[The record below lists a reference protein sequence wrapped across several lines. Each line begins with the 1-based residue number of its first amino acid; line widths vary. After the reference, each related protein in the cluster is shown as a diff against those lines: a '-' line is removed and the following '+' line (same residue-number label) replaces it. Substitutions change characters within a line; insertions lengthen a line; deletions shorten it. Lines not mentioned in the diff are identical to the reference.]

1 MRICDH
7 CHGKGKFEAH
17 DLEYEGKT
25 IHVPELKCHACD
37 GKGYIVAPQ
46 MGEGHPPVIGCKL

>member
-17 DLEYEGKT
+17 
-25 IHVPELKCHACD
+25 ELKCHACD
-37 GKGYIVAPQ
+37 GEGNIVALQ
-46 MGEGHPPVIGCKL
+46 MGEGYPPVIGCKL